1 MRAMS
6 KAKASV
12 ISFSSVIINTALF
25 GNLSKLFKYLE
36 QHRFSFSNFRKSPR
50 QDTAES
56 HYSNLRDSSRNTTM
70 DASRYTRP
78 CDLSSLQE
86 TLILPTPPA
95 SPATT
100 AVNGSTVER
109 EAERRQYSV
118 SERRPVSGELD
129 SYQAYSKDL
138 GSRYTDDDVLS
149 QTCPPGETG
158 RYLRHSSGKEY
169 RRNFDQ
175 QPKHSNYP
183 AVGQRV
189 QNEDSLSNSSVESQ
203 VQARKAAPKKP
214 ERKKLKKTQEES
226 SNVDF
231 LIQEQMKLE
240 KELKEL
246 QKIREQMVPPLDLR
260 ELHAN
265 QVEGISDGAI
275 ARGKRSPRSKD
286 LRVSPSHSGHLISGP
301 AHSIARPEL
310 MSDDSVD
317 REVEGLLSEMLFSGD
332 SEDDTSPLK
341 GGYLS
346 PELETH
352 IPQANSVQ
360 YSPPRLLV
368 NGYHNGFPD
377 PNLRNSYSEGYST
390 PAKGTSQFVGDHR
403 THEPSITNGYVEN
416 YSTTPQHTPQ
426 FVSAQS
432 NYSALAPSVS
442 QDKVG
447 QFCLLK
453 KQEMYWM
460 NRVRQQRQILAQPL
474 NTVVRHEVEEQYF
487 YAQEELSRIE
497 NAIADLFQRLSP
509 EDVQQLIISGMI
521 PSGTKF
527 IPSPYNLDALRTTNH
542 ISLSG
547 LYNQLDQRSLPQHH
561 QQHVPYPVAP
571 GSVGNVPQRTG
582 YQPTLSQPQYN
593 TSIAPSYVQDGENL
607 LHRYQDTSFNSGNT
621 SRQFQRDTDAIRSS
635 FVKPPCTNKETQT
648 FNRGQVRKEV
658 DTGQRLV
665 HNFEISGSA
674 SSNRQSMDQDKTQ
687 YENDQYVEQI
697 NSTKQPR
704 ESGNDLRIE
713 ADDSQVYS
721 TENASVVEDA
731 ALVSGMILSQP
742 EENTAGEGTVNE
754 KLHSNAH
761 GRQKPTA
768 VKQPS
773 FDDHEVVKLKEKLEQ
788 EQQELRDSLKREQ
801 MKFLEEQ
808 RRLKEEEERQNEW
821 MVEQENQ
828 RRMRES
834 LVREAE
840 VGQEERS
847 VDEVRNLVNCL
858 FRIQL
863 LPPSLK
869 SCRQKRSHAKT
880 FPVRQ
885 KSVCK

>member
-1 MRAMS
+1 
-6 KAKASV
+6 
-12 ISFSSVIINTALF
+12 
-25 GNLSKLFKYLE
+25 
-36 QHRFSFSNFRKSPR
+36 
-50 QDTAES
+50 
-56 HYSNLRDSSRNTTM
+56 M

-78 CDLSSLQE
+78 RDLSSLQE

-95 SPATT
+95 SRATT
-100 AVNGSTVER
+100 AINGSTVER
-109 EAERRQYSV
+109 DAERRQHSG

-129 SYQAYSKDL
+129 SYQAYSKNL

-149 QTCPPGETG
+149 QTSPPGG
-158 RYLRHSSGKEY
+158 RYLRHGSGKEY

-189 QNEDSLSNSSVESQ
+189 RNEDSLSNSSLESQ
-203 VQARKAAPKKP
+203 VQARKEAPKKP

-226 SNVDF
+226 SNEDF

-240 KELKEL
+240 KELKQL

-260 ELHAN
+260 ELRAN

-286 LRVSPSHSGHLISGP
+286 SQVSPTHSVHLISGP
-301 AHSIARPEL
+301 THSAARPEL

-317 REVEGLLSEMLFSGD
+317 REVEGLLSEMLFSED

-352 IPQANSVQ
+352 IPQTNSTQ

-377 PNLRNSYSEGYST
+377 PHLRNSYSESHST
-390 PAKGTSQFVGDHR
+390 PANGISQFVGDHR
-403 THEPSITNGYVEN
+403 THEPNIINGYVEN
-416 YSTTPQHTPQ
+416 YSTTHQHTPQ
-426 FVSAQS
+426 FVSAQG
-432 NYSALAPSVS
+432 NYSAPAPSVS

-497 NAIADLFQRLSP
+497 NAIGDLFQRLSP
-509 EDVQQLIISGMI
+509 EDVQQLMISGMI
-521 PSGTKF
+521 PTGTKYV
-527 IPSPYNLDALRTTNH
+527 PSPYNLDALRTTNH
-542 ISLSG
+542 ISPSG
-547 LYNQLDQRSLPQHH
+547 LYSKLDQRSLAQHH
-561 QQHVPYPVAP
+561 QRHVPYSAAP
-571 GSVGNVPQRTG
+571 GSVVNVPQRTG

-593 TSIAPSYVQDGENL
+593 TSIAPSYAQDGGNL
-607 LHRYQDTSFNSGNT
+607 LHRYQDTSFNGGNA
-621 SRQFQRDTDAIRSS
+621 SRRFQGDTDAISSS
-635 FVKPPCTNKETQT
+635 FVKPPCTDRETQT
-648 FNRGQVRKEV
+648 CNGGLVRKKV
-658 DTGQRLV
+658 DTGQRLDHDV
-665 HNFEISGSA
+665 EISGSV
-674 SSNRQSMDQDKTQ
+674 SSNRQPMDQDKTQ
-687 YENDQYVEQI
+687 YKNDQCVEQI
-697 NSTKQPR
+697 ISTKQPE

-713 ADDSQVYS
+713 ADDSQVYPIGQS
-721 TENASVVEDA
+721 QVYPTENASVVIDA
-731 ALVSGMILSQP
+731 ALVSGMVPSQP
-742 EENTAGEGTVNE
+742 EENTAGEGTGNE
-754 KLHSNAH
+754 ELHSNAY

-801 MKFLEEQ
+801 LKFLEEQ

-847 VDEVRNLVNCL
+847 VDEVRNLVICL

-869 SCRQKRSHAKT
+869 SCRQKRGHAKT
-880 FPVRQ
+880 FPVCSEVFTNDCLPPWLAETGCSKCYQ
-885 KSVCK
+885 TIQDNGQGS